1 MLKKTLLIFVILLAP
16 LFLIFTLYL
25 RFRQSQKPD
34 QEAIR
39 VVTFQ
44 DGDLIF
50 RQGRSPESFLVCLA
64 DKEHDFS
71 HLGLVVM
78 EENQPF
84 VIHAV
89 PAETKKTP
97 SRVIK
102 EPVQAFLNDSMASHW
117 AVYRSKF
124 PLPELHT
131 VAVKAREFFDRN
143 IEFDDDYDL
152 KTDGRL
158 YCSELVLKAYQV
170 AGLDPG
176 KYPQRELR
184 FVLGTKKILF
194 PSAFIQSP
202 DFFRVCSY

>member
-1 MLKKTLLIFVILLAP
+1 MLKKALPVVLILLAP
-16 LFLIFTLYL
+16 VLLILGMFLHFSK
-25 RFRQSQKPD
+25 SQIPD
-34 QEAIR
+34 KEIIR
-39 VVTFQ
+39 LVNFQ

-50 RQGRSPESFLVCLA
+50 RQGRSTESFLVYLA
-64 DKEHDFS
+64 DKNHDFS

-78 EENQPF
+78 EQGKPF

-89 PAETKKTP
+89 PGESKKTS
-97 SRVIK
+97 SRVLK
-102 EPVQAFLNDSMASHW
+102 EPVHAFLDGSKASHW
-117 AVYRSKF
+117 AVYRSKI
-124 PLPELHT
+124 PSSVLHT
-131 VAVKAREFFDRN
+131 VAVKAREFFNRK
-143 IEFDDDYDL
+143 IEFDNDYDL

-184 FVLGTKKILF
+184 YMLGVKKILF